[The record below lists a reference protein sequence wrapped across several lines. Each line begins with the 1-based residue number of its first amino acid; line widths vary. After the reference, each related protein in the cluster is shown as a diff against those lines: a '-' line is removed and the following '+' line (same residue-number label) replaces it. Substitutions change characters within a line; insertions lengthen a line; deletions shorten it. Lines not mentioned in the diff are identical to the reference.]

1 MKPRCR
7 QQSWVLALP
16 AAPQQPGPAQAT
28 ATRHWLGPWVLF
40 SGVPRFTFA
49 SRVTGLS
56 PKPPAPPDFSAVGD
70 GLGPAHAGAF
80 PVTPGGGHTA
90 VTPVPPRFFVTQW
103 SRSGSRERRGGGGD
117 TTPREGTGTGP
128 ARQHPGPRPH
138 KTGRPPRAG
147 PPRGGVSPMS
157 RPRPSHSAGSPP
169 ASNGSGPPRPVLP
182 SRAGKLGCQ
191 VWRGGGSAGT
201 PPER

>member
-1 MKPRCR
+1 MPTPGGASPRQWQVPAVTGARGQCQGRRTGLKPRCR

-103 SRSGSRERRGGGGD
+103 SRSGSRERRGGGVYDPEGGHRHGPCSA
-117 TTPREGTGTGP
+117 TPRP
-128 ARQHPGPRPH
+128 PPPQNWPPPPGGAAP
-138 KTGRPPRAG
+138 
-147 PPRGGVSPMS
+147 
-157 RPRPSHSAGSPP
+157 
-169 ASNGSGPPRPVLP
+169 
-182 SRAGKLGCQ
+182 
-191 VWRGGGSAGT
+191 GGG
-201 PPER
+201 

>member
-103 SRSGSRERRGGGGD
+103 SRSGSRERRGGGGGN

-147 PPRGGVSPMS
+147 QPRGGVSPMS

-169 ASNGSGPPRPVLP
+169 RFERVRPPPPGAPQSGRETGVSGLAGGRQRGDPP
-182 SRAGKLGCQ
+182 
-191 VWRGGGSAGT
+191 
-201 PPER
+201 